1 MAPHAMTGLLTES
14 PPNTAPQ
21 AERRLTEAAERALRM
36 PRGKFA
42 LALHLSRLKP
52 PSPRAYHTRI
62 ARALLQDTAQRC
74 FGQVFALRNGDLVLL
89 CTLPAEAAPPDP
101 LSPFA
106 LPASLRSLFGADVPD
121 ADTLTSIWRLETEAP
136 AFGDY
141 VRDRNA
147 DQANAPQNEE
157 ALGQTAALL
166 PLEAL
171 IAAANVPDLLTQQTA
186 IHLRPGR
193 HLPLTARLAP
203 LFRELTFPVETLLAD
218 AAVSRALADPY
229 LFRHVA
235 NRLDTRMLQHLL
247 VDLRDGGKIT
257 RGTLRQNL
265 PLHLNL
271 TLETIVSAEFA
282 RLADRAGRSN
292 ARFGVE
298 VTLMEAASDPA
309 MMAYASRVLGMAG
322 ISLTI
327 DGVDHVS
334 VALTRPE
341 TLAPAFVKL
350 IWSPRLADE
359 NALAKHAIEAAIARI
374 GPDRVVLQRADSE
387 AALAWGQK
395 HGILRY
401 QGFFLDAIQAAARI
415 SGCHSARACTLRQCL
430 TRAGSLRDAV
440 RVGCGNPGLL
450 DMAPVAMNPIPAR
463 NITAARVVPAAE
475 AHLVR
480 APEARSSHAVL
491 RAG

>member
-1 MAPHAMTGLLTES
+1 MTGSTADF
-14 PPNTAPQ
+14 PAAAAPQ

-52 PSPRAYHTRI
+52 PSPRAYHARI

-89 CTLPAEAAPPDP
+89 CTLPGETAPHDA
-101 LSPFA
+101 LSPIA
-106 LPASLRSLFGADVPD
+106 LPTSLRDLFGADAPD
-121 ADTLTSIWRLETEAP
+121 QDTLTSAWRLETDALS
-136 AFGDY
+136 FGAY
-141 VRDRNA
+141 VRQRNA
-147 DQANAPQNEE
+147 DTANELPGEE
-157 ALGQTAALL
+157 AFGQTAALL
-166 PLEAL
+166 PLEAF
-171 IAAANVPDLLTQQTA
+171 IAAANVPDLLAQQTA

-218 AAVSRALADPY
+218 PAVARALADPY
-229 LFRHVA
+229 LFSHVA
-235 NRLDTRMLQHLL
+235 TRLDTRMLHHLL
-247 VDLRDGGKIT
+247 EDLRDGGKIT

-282 RLADRAGRSN
+282 RLAERAGRHN

-298 VTLMEAASDPA
+298 VSLMEAASDPA
-309 MMAYASRVLGMAG
+309 MMAYARRLLDMAG
-322 ISLTI
+322 ITFTL
-327 DGVDHVS
+327 DGVDHV
-334 VALTRPE
+334 ALAMTRPE
-341 TLAPAFVKL
+341 ALAPAFVKL

-359 NALAKHAIEAAIARI
+359 NPLAKQATEAAIARI

-415 SGCHSARACTLRQCL
+415 SGCHSARACTLRQCT
-430 TRAGSLRDAV
+430 TRAASLRDAV

-450 DMAPVAMNPIPAR
+450 DMAPRDATADPIAPMGPF
-463 NITAARVVPAAE
+463 TVH
-475 AHLVR
+475 AHQPL
-480 APEARSSHAVL
+480 SSHAVL